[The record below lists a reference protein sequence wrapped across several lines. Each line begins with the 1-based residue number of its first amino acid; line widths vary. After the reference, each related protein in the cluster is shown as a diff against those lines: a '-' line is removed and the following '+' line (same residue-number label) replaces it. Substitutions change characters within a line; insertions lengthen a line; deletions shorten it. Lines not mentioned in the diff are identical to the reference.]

1 MGLGIYLRI
10 VFIGTV
16 KLSANLLEELL
27 SLQKN
32 VVGICTKSQSAYNSD
47 YQDLGAI
54 ASEHKIPCLYTTDIN
69 SIESI
74 NWIKNLE
81 PDLIFC
87 IGWSQIIHR
96 ELLSVSRIGVIGF
109 HPSELPRNR
118 GRHPIVWSI
127 VLGLQRTAS
136 TFFFIDEGVDSGDIV
151 SQREIEIDESDDSQG
166 LYEKISS
173 VAAVQIKEIVLQL
186 ETSTLQR
193 IKQNSE
199 HSNTWRKRS
208 ENDGLI
214 DWRMSAKSIHNLVR
228 GLSAPYVGAHFIN
241 KGQVVKVW
249 KSVES
254 LEGEKNIEPGKV
266 IRRTDCGPIIKCGE
280 GSIMLLKTEPELWE
294 PEGEYL

>member
-16 KLSANLLEELL
+16 KLSADLLEELL
-27 SLQKN
+27 RFRNN
-32 VVGICTKSQSAYNSD
+32 VVGICTKSQSTFNSD
-47 YQDLGAI
+47 YQDLAAI
-54 ASEHKIPCLYTTDIN
+54 ASEHKIPCMYTTDIN
-69 SIESI
+69 SSGSI

-109 HPSELPRNR
+109 HPAELPRNR
-118 GRHPIVWSI
+118 GRHPIVWSL
-127 VLGLQRTAS
+127 VLGLKRTAS
-136 TFFFIDEGVDSGDIV
+136 TFFFLDDGVDSGDIV
-151 SQREIEIDESDDSQG
+151 SQREIEIEESDNSQK

-199 HSNTWRKRS
+199 LSNTWRKRS
-208 ENDGLI
+208 EYDGLI

-241 KGQVVKVW
+241 KDQVVKVW
-249 KSVES
+249 ESVES
-254 LEGEKNIEPGKV
+254 LEGDTNMEPGKV
-266 IRRTDCGPIIKCGE
+266 IRRTDRGPIIKCGE
-280 GSIMLLKTEPELWE
+280 GSIILLKTEPEFWK
-294 PEGEYL
+294 PEGDYL